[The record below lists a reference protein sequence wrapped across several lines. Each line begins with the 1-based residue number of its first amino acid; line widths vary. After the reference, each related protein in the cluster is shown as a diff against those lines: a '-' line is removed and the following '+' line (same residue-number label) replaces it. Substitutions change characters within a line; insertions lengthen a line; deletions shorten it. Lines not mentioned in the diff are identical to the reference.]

1 MAKKGAPESFR
12 YICLACSVSNDFRP
26 TSRRL
31 CAIHDPGRKKR
42 KADANFELRAEKRL
56 AAAMEALRDER
67 LHSEAEEARS
77 VVSEASRTVTTAK
90 PTAKAA
96 AGTWPISPYLT
107 HSRRA

>member
-31 CAIHDPGRKKR
+31 CAVHDPGRKKR
-42 KADANFELRAEKRL
+42 KADANFEQQAEKRRV
-56 AAAMEALRDER
+56 AALEALRDQR

-77 VVSEASRTVTTAK
+77 VVSEASRTVTTAIK
-90 PTAKAA
+90 SKAA
-96 AGTWPISPYLT
+96 ASSRPIYLAR
-107 HSRRA
+107 S

>member
-42 KADANFELRAEKRL
+42 KADANFELQAEKRL

-96 AGTWPISPYLT
+96 AGT
-107 HSRRA
+107 

>member
-12 YICLACSVSNDFRP
+12 YICLACSVSNDLRP

-31 CAIHDPGRKKR
+31 CAYHDPGRKKR
-42 KADANFELRAEKRL
+42 EADANFELQAEKRRV
-56 AAAMEALRDER
+56 AALEALRDQR
-67 LHSEAEEARS
+67 LHSEARS

-96 AGTWPISPYLT
+96 AGTRPIASYL
-107 HSRRA
+107 RRG